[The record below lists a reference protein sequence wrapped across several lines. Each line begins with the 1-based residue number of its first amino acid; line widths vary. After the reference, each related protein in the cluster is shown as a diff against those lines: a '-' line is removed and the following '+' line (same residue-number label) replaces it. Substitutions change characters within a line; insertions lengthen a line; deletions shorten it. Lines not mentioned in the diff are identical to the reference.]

1 MEARMRAAVVLVSVL
16 AVVLGACGG
25 GGADSGSGAAAG
37 SRAVVSTAGPVGEPI
52 VIRMSLV
59 VAAVEGAEITATGT
73 VLEGSTLGVAPFCVG
88 GTIEERHADST
99 EAPLRLLDRTITCP
113 DGNVTLGLMPEVGL
127 TPEPPKD
134 RPQGGSWT
142 IVGGTGTFEGLRGS
156 GEMEVTYDPS
166 NVPGKESLAQATLT
180 GTVTR

>member
-16 AVVLGACGG
+16 ALVLVACGG
-25 GGADSGSGAAAG
+25 GVESGSGAAA
-37 SRAVVSTAGPVGEPI
+37 SKAVSTSEPVGEPI

-59 VAAVEGAEITATGT
+59 IAAVEGAEITATGK

-88 GTIEERHADST
+88 GSIEERHADPN
-99 EAPLRLLDRTITCP
+99 EAPLRFLDRTITCP
-113 DGNVTLGLMPEVGL
+113 DGTVTLGLTPEVGL

-134 RPQGGSWT
+134 RPQRGSWT
-142 IVGGTGTFEGLRGS
+142 IVGGTGTFEGVRGS

-166 NVPGKESLAQATLT
+166 NEPGKESLAQATLT